1 MKSAEAGRSPCFFLG
16 RIRAKDGEKKEET
29 DMQKLKEINFAK
41 EGRQLL
47 KDYALIVAGAF
58 LAGACFDWFFL
69 PYSLAPGGVTGI
81 STVLSHYLHLPVGVL
96 SFAIN
101 VPLFLLGWK
110 TVSWRFA
117 LRSFIAM
124 SLTSVFIDIVPP
136 QDVAGNVML
145 ASIFG
150 GAMLGAGLGLVVRA
164 GATTGGTDMAA
175 QMIHNMIGFASV
187 ANVLLVI
194 DGLVVAV
201 AAATFGMEAGLW
213 ALITLFVCSKAMD
226 MVIKGFNTAMQFM
239 IISPRSEEIVRRIH
253 KEIDRGCTRLM
264 AEGTYSGRPV
274 GTLLCVL
281 SRTEAP
287 KLKKLIAEV
296 DPNAFVTVCDV
307 SEALGRGFTG
317 EKVY

>member
-1 MKSAEAGRSPCFFLG
+1 
-16 RIRAKDGEKKEET
+16 
-29 DMQKLKEINFAK
+29 MQKLREINFAK
-41 EGRQLL
+41 EGRQLIC
-47 KDYALIVAGAF
+47 DYALIVLGTFLGGA
-58 LAGACFDWFFL
+58 AFDWFFL

-81 STVLSHYLHLPVGVL
+81 ATVLAHFLPLTVGAL
-96 SFAIN
+96 SFVIN

-124 SLTSVFIDIVPP
+124 SLMSLFIDLVPAN
-136 QDVAGNVML
+136 DVSGNVML

-150 GAMLGAGLGLVVRA
+150 GAMLGVGLGLVVRA

-175 QMIHNMIGFASV
+175 QMIHNAIGFASV
-187 ANVLLVI
+187 ATVLLAI
-194 DGLVVAV
+194 DAAVVAV
-201 AAATFGMEAGLW
+201 AAAVFGVEAGLW
-213 ALITLFVCSKAMD
+213 ALITLVVCSKTMD

-239 IISPRSEEIVRRIH
+239 IISEKSEAIVMRIH
-253 KEIDRGCTRLM
+253 REIDRGCTRLM
-264 AEGTYSGRPV
+264 AEGTYSGKPV

-287 KLKKLIAEV
+287 RLKKLIAEI
-296 DPNAFVTVCDV
+296 DPSAFVTVCDV
-307 SEALGRGFTG
+307 SEALGPGFTG